1 MTETL
6 SNRRQKWVT
15 AFLILGF
22 VAVASLL
29 IYRRFSQE
37 NPRTGAIHSSSAE
50 RIEGSV
56 LPVFGP
62 APDFSLIERSGKTLI
77 KKDLEG
83 RPWVA
88 DFIFTSCAGQCP
100 FMSLEMKK
108 LQTLFSR
115 DRDLRFVSFSV
126 DPQRDTPPILSEYAD
141 HYGAEKERWFFL
153 TGSQKEI
160 NRILAGFFLNRV
172 EEPAMHSTRFLLM
185 DGTGQI
191 RGYYDSSEPEGMR
204 QLIHDI
210 QILTQ
215 QGPPS

>member
-6 SNRRQKWVT
+6 SNRRQKWVA

-22 VAVASLL
+22 VGVASLL
-29 IYRRFSQE
+29 IGRRFNEESQ
-37 NPRTGAIHSSSAE
+37 RTGAIHTPSTE

-62 APDFSLIERSGKTLI
+62 APDFSLTERSGKVLV
-77 KKDLEG
+77 KKNLEG

-115 DRDLRFVSFSV
+115 EKNLRFVSFSV
-126 DPQRDTPPILSEYAD
+126 DPQRDTPPVLSEYAD
-141 HYGAEKERWFFL
+141 RYGAEKEKWFFL
-153 TGSQKEI
+153 TGPQKEI
-160 NRILAGFFLNRV
+160 NRILAGSFLNRV

-191 RGYYDSSEPEGMR
+191 RGYYDPSEPEGMR